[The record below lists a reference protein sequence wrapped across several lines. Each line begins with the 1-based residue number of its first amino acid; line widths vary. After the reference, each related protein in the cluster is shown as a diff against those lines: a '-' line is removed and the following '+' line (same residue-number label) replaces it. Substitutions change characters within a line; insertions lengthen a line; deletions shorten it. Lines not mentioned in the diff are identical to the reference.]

1 MAPWALYPELY
12 FPMKFQGNGKALCH
26 QSSSLPGLASGILTD
41 HEGDPMG
48 ACLDVERHAA
58 GQEVSGH
65 RGQFAYDAR
74 QEGGRGLQ
82 SGVILTA
89 GRKEENLSSA

>member
-1 MAPWALYPELY
+1 
-12 FPMKFQGNGKALCH
+12 MKFQGNRKALCH
-26 QSSSLPGLASGILTD
+26 QSSSLPGVASGILTD
-41 HEGDPMG
+41 HEGYPVG

-82 SGVILTA
+82 GTVILTA
-89 GRKEENLSSA
+89 GRKEEKLSST